1 MKQIE
6 IPTRVNET
14 LEEAIK
20 KLEKHGFKKVRE
32 SKVKDIYLTQ
42 KKKDLNKKNIIEILS
57 SCVLLRYLKINDEQ
71 VIKKITYKNKVY
83 DDNQVISEEKINLN
97 CEDLNIAYKLFQA
110 LKFEKLTEVK
120 YDVLVMKKNNLEFA
134 FQNVNNLGLL
144 LEYENLNDFEEKS
157 NEEILEEKKIMI
169 KELKSYGLN
178 ISNEIDVKKAYELVL
193 KSLQI

>member
-6 IPTRVNET
+6 ITTRVNET

-110 LKFEKLTEVK
+110 LKFEKLTDEK
-120 YDVLVMKKNNLEFA
+120 YDVLVKKKNNLEFA

-157 NEEILEEKKIMI
+157 NEEILEEKKTMI

>member
-6 IPTRVNET
+6 ITTRVNET

-110 LKFEKLTEVK
+110 LKFKKLTEVK

-157 NEEILEEKKIMI
+157 NEEILEEKKTMI

>member
-6 IPTRVNET
+6 ITTRVNET

-71 VIKKITYKNKVY
+71 VIKKIIYKNKVY

>member
-6 IPTRVNET
+6 ITTRVNET

>member
-6 IPTRVNET
+6 ITTRVNET
-14 LEEAIK
+14 LEEAIE

-157 NEEILEEKKIMI
+157 KEEILEEKKTMI

>member
-6 IPTRVNET
+6 ITTRVNET

-157 NEEILEEKKIMI
+157 KEEILEEKKTMI

>member
-6 IPTRVNET
+6 ITTRVNET

-120 YDVLVMKKNNLEFA
+120 YDVLVMEKNNLEFA

-144 LEYENLNDFEEKS
+144 LEYENLNDFKEKS
-157 NEEILEEKKIMI
+157 NEEILEEKKTMI

>member
-6 IPTRVNET
+6 ITTRVNET

-157 NEEILEEKKIMI
+157 NEEILEEKKTMI

>member
-6 IPTRVNET
+6 ITTRVNET

-71 VIKKITYKNKVY
+71 VIKKITYKNKRY
-83 DDNQVISEEKINLN
+83 KSRTCYKSRDKNRRYNPHLKRHIPSPSNGSTPRKKRTKIPRR
-97 CEDLNIAYKLFQA
+97 
-110 LKFEKLTEVK
+110 
-120 YDVLVMKKNNLEFA
+120 NN
-134 FQNVNNLGLL
+134 
-144 LEYENLNDFEEKS
+144 K
-157 NEEILEEKKIMI
+157 
-169 KELKSYGLN
+169 
-178 ISNEIDVKKAYELVL
+178 
-193 KSLQI
+193 

>member
-1 MKQIE
+1 M
-6 IPTRVNET
+6 
-14 LEEAIK
+14 
-20 KLEKHGFKKVRE
+20 
-32 SKVKDIYLTQ
+32 
-42 KKKDLNKKNIIEILS
+42 
-57 SCVLLRYLKINDEQ
+57 
-71 VIKKITYKNKVY
+71 
-83 DDNQVISEEKINLN
+83 
-97 CEDLNIAYKLFQA
+97 NIAYKLFQA